1 VTPGCRPRAPDA
13 KVRGRCLKNRP
24 WAYRTSGLKGC
35 AWDQTWAS
43 WCSRLP
49 TLRLND
55 RRWGLALVVQR
66 SGKAGLLPFST
77 ALEPTPQV
85 YRNNSVIQRI

>member
-1 VTPGCRPRAPDA
+1 MVVVVVVAAAVVVNSLACGGEGGGRAYEET
-13 KVRGRCLKNRP
+13 VRV
-24 WAYRTSGLKGC
+24 GLKGC
-35 AWDQTWAS
+35 ARDQTCAS

-66 SGKAGLLPFST
+66 SGKAGTFF
-77 ALEPTPQV
+77 AAGRDRFEPTP
-85 YRNNSVIQRI
+85 